1 MKYYITKKCSAEME
15 KTGPWMNLIADPG
28 CTAFVLQDLSHQLY
42 IEPSRRFL
50 AARLPSCCCC
60 CCVHWFEFLNISDW
74 LPIPTADDVMETL
87 LSSALKKLENDL

>member
-28 CTAFVLQDLSHQLY
+28 CTAFVLQDLSHH
-42 IEPSRRFL
+42 L